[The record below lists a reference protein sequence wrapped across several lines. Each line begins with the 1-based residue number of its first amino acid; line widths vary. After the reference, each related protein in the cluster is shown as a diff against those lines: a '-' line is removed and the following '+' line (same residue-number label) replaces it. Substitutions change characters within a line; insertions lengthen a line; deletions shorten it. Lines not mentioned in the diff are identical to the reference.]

1 MQNINSLPHAMRIAY
16 VMGAR
21 IQAYMPD
28 PSNDGEGGWIP
39 LHHAII
45 GNKTT
50 IRVHPN
56 DESILKF
63 CESFAVENRYEF
75 KYNGGT
81 FWVPHLAVGGAPVIL
96 TNGQVIRINLDGSIE
111 QVTSSYYELKT
122 FVDENTPNYG
132 FYHAHFI
139 SEDTC
144 DEPSD
149 K

>member
-1 MQNINSLPHAMRIAY
+1 MNNIGCLPHAMQIAY
-16 VMGAR
+16 IMGAR
-21 IQAYMPD
+21 IQAFIPD
-28 PSNDGEGGWIP
+28 LNNDGEGGWIP
-39 LHHAII
+39 LYQAII
-45 GNKTT
+45 GHKTLV
-50 IRVHPN
+50 RVHPN

-81 FWVPHLAVGGAPVIL
+81 FWVPHLAVGGAPVIVA
-96 TNGQVIRINLDGSIE
+96 GGPVIRINLDGSIE
-111 QVTSSYYELKT
+111 QVTSSYDELKA
-122 FVDENTPNYG
+122 FVEENTPNYG

-144 DEPSD
+144 DESSD